1 MAITNNQRVAIVTGA
16 GSGLGRATAKELVD
30 AGIRCVLTGRRLN
43 ALQQTVD
50 MISGDR
56 SRTLV
61 IQSDV
66 TVASDRARIVSE
78 CLGNFGHI
86 DILVNNAG
94 ISHKAPLLEC
104 GEEEW
109 RQVMN
114 TNLDSCFFLA
124 KAVIPHMRDQGWG
137 RIINIASVY
146 STLVLNNDLY
156 SELLPRENE
165 RGLGPT
171 RQPAYHASKGG
182 LLTLTRELAVA
193 VARWGITVN
202 AISPG
207 MFMTE
212 QAKGVVNDNVKRKLE
227 AMTPLGRFG
236 EPREIGYAVRFLA
249 SDEAS
254 FITGIDLRV
263 DGGWSI
269 W

>member
-1 MAITNNQRVAIVTGA
+1 
-16 GSGLGRATAKELVD
+16 
-30 AGIRCVLTGRRLN
+30 
-43 ALQQTVD
+43 
-50 MISGDR
+50 MISADA

-61 IQSDV
+61 IPSDV
-66 TVASDRARIVSE
+66 TIAADRARIVSE
-78 CLGNFGHI
+78 CLRHFGQI

-94 ISHKAPLLEC
+94 ISRKAPLLDY
-104 GEEEW
+104 GEEDW

-114 TNLDSCFFLA
+114 TNLESCFFLS
-124 KAVIPHMRDQGWG
+124 KAVIPHMRDRQWG

-156 SELLPRENE
+156 SEILPKENE

-182 LLTLTRELAVA
+182 LLTLTRDLAVA

-212 QAKGVVNDNVKRKLE
+212 QSKAVVNEEVKRKLE
-227 AMTPLGRFG
+227 AMTPIGRFG
-236 EPREIGYAVRFLA
+236 DPPEIGYAVRFLA

>member
-1 MAITNNQRVAIVTGA
+1 MAKMSDHRVAIITGA
-16 GSGLGRATAKELVD
+16 GSGIGRGIATELAG
-30 AGIRCVLTGRRLN
+30 AGIRCVLTGRRLKP
-43 ALQQTVD
+43 LQESAD

-56 SRTLV
+56 DRLLI

-66 TVASDRARIVSE
+66 TLAADRARIVSE
-78 CLGNFGHI
+78 SLEKFGHI

-94 ISHKAPLLEC
+94 ISRKAPLLDY

-124 KAVIPHMRDQGWG
+124 KAVIPHMRDNGWG

-156 SELLPRENE
+156 SEMLPTENE
-165 RGLGPT
+165 EGRGPT

-182 LLTLTRELAVA
+182 LLTLTRELSAA
-193 VARWGITVN
+193 LAPWGITVN

-207 MFMTE
+207 MIMTE
-212 QAKGVVNDNVKRKLE
+212 QSKDVVNDSVIRKLK
-227 AMTPLGRFG
+227 AMTPVGRLG
-236 EPREIGYAVRFLA
+236 EPWEIGYAVLFLA
-249 SDEAS
+249 SEKTS
-254 FITGIDLRV
+254 FITGIELRV